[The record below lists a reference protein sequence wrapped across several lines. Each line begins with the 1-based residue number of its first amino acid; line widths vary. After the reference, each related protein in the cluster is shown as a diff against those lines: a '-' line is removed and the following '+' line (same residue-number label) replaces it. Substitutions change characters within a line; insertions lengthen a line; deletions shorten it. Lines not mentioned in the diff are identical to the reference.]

1 MKAKIKVRQ
10 GDHLVKQYDL
20 EYRTKKELFKLYQE
34 ARKVWEEYNVTMET
48 TTHNVSYS
56 HTYKEQFYKTKHK

>member
-56 HTYKEQFYKTKHK
+56 HTFKQQRNIKH

>member
-56 HTYKEQFYKTKHK
+56 HTFQQQRDIKH